1 MLDFFHQPWPPLAM
15 TSPIRALTMAEISSK
30 VFPLAR
36 STWQHEKPID
46 SSIWKGWRMTD
57 DLLFLLIIDN
67 MLIQVIKMAW
77 YIWLMELILWVQ
89 VISWF
94 LGNNT
99 TNYTLSMVHKCSC
112 SWFIIIQNLGPSSVN
127 GVNDS
132 SLSIPF
138 IPYMSCWWNI
148 SEHGGDLPRF
158 KECPTSGGL
167 DTGPLSGR
175 AASLLR
181 HNGCKVHREGIS
193 SHQFVLYALCT
204 CK

>member
-1 MLDFFHQPWPPLAM
+1 MKKTHGFINLGV
-15 TSPIRALTMAEISSK
+15 SK
-30 VFPLAR
+30 NIGTP
-36 STWQHEKPID
+36 K
-46 SSIWKGWRMTD
+46 SSIFIGFSIINHPFGVHLFLETPIRMTD
-57 DLLFLLIIDN
+57 DWLFLLIIDN

-99 TNYTLSMVHKCSC
+99 TNYTLRMVHKCSC